1 MNSSIETEGTRDKL
15 EIRYNGSAM
24 SFRIALYILSCLFV
38 TLGVINRFDKL
49 STLDLMFASVFLTV
63 GVAVTIFHIAQARR
77 ATVIA
82 SLKTDG
88 IRHQNGQFYGWEH
101 FEEISIGSNTIAF
114 RRPNEFF
121 PWLSL
126 HETYVG
132 DEQMH
137 VAKEFVRSHAPSK
150 INRAF

>member
-1 MNSSIETEGTRDKL
+1 MNSSIETEGPRDIL

-24 SFRIALYILSCLFV
+24 SFRVALYILSCLLF
-38 TLGVINRFDKL
+38 TLSVIISFDKL
-49 STLDLMFASVFLTV
+49 STLDLVLAAVFQSV
-63 GVAVTIFHIAQARR
+63 GVAVTVFHVAQARR

-88 IRHQNGQFYGWEH
+88 VRHQNGQFYGWEH

-126 HETYVG
+126 NETYVG
-132 DEQMH
+132 DEQMQL
-137 VAKEFVRSHAPSK
+137 AKEFVRSHAPSTT
-150 INRAF
+150 NRAF